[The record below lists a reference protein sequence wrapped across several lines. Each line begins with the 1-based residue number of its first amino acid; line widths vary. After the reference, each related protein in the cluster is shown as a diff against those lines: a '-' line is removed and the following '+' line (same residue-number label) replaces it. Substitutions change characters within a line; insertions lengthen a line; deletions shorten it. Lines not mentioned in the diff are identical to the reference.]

1 MVTNNDIIMIVDT
14 IALFFLGFY
23 ARRNSKR
30 GYIVALWTLAIA
42 SMISVVMNGIRTY
55 VDISSNVSPYEVTVA
70 IIYNVFF
77 CGLGFIAGGVVIVR
91 EKDIGVRI
99 IETKKLEDWRRD
111 FEAPDKCKNVR
122 NTFIVCAV
130 SIKSSSLYGKNSGD
144 EFNRD
149 MRLHLTNALE
159 NCTCDD
165 KEKCREDII
174 ATVDHGC
181 NIS

>member
-70 IIYNVFF
+70 IIYNDFF
-77 CGLGFIAGGVVIVR
+77 CGLGLIAGGVVIVR
-91 EKDIGVRI
+91 ENDIGVRI

-111 FEAPDKCKNVR
+111 F
-122 NTFIVCAV
+122 
-130 SIKSSSLYGKNSGD
+130 
-144 EFNRD
+144 
-149 MRLHLTNALE
+149 
-159 NCTCDD
+159 
-165 KEKCREDII
+165 
-174 ATVDHGC
+174 
-181 NIS
+181 